1 MELEIYELKY
11 KKVEN
16 NNNLRILGEDFV
28 KNHRNKA
35 KLIINNKK
43 YLPESHISINNV
55 KKLKIKLI
63 LNKNI

>member
-28 KNHRNKA
+28 KNNRNKA

-43 YLPESHISINNV
+43 YLPESLILINNV
-55 KKLKIKLI
+55 KKIK
-63 LNKNI
+63 NKTNIK